1 MDRMSESTAT
11 GLKPVFRPLPAAA
24 LDHMERQRC
33 FVAELVEA
41 RLPEARLSGTVADF
55 ALLQR
60 ILDEQWLE
68 KSQTWELQSLGIV
81 FGDALVQFVPGLQWL
96 EVTDAY
102 GTDPVMVFRDTTL
115 QFNPLTMLSKRVEH
129 DESTDVSE
137 LAVMIRDYVGREGE
151 LVDKREG

>member
-1 MDRMSESTAT
+1 MGDPTAAD
-11 GLKPVFRPLPAAA
+11 LKPIFRPLPSAA

-60 ILDEQWLE
+60 ILDERWLV
-68 KSQTWELQSLGIV
+68 KTQTWELQSLGVI

-102 GTDPVMVFRDTTL
+102 GTDPVMVYRDTTL
-115 QFNPLTMLSKRVEH
+115 QFNPLTMLSKRVAQ
-129 DESTDVSE
+129 DEPTDVAE
-137 LAVMIRDYVGREGE
+137 LAAIIRDYVGREGD
-151 LVDKREG
+151 LVDKRKA